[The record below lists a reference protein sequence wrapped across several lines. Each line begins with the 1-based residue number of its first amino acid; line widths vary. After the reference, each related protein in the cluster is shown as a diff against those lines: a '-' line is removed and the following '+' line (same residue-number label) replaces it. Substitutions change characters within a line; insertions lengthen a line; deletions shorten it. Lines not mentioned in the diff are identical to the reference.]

1 MKSIRFEP
9 QIVRLEIRREHLKRW
24 LNDESGLLQGPQPP
38 VMASLVDQAV
48 EEGLAL
54 AEPAYLYRTLNVHKV
69 RHNSLVVDGGSIGDE
84 WFASMLAPS
93 RLLALGICTI
103 GQRLEEK
110 ARAYT
115 NAREGPLGFFL
126 DSVGTGLVELTR
138 CALLAELDRLA
149 AEQGF
154 ESSIPLSPG
163 DTQWPLAQQRRI
175 FDLLPAQMLG
185 VTLTPG
191 LVMTPLKS
199 VSLAV
204 GLGPDM
210 GAAAEGSACD
220 YCDIRDRCQLRLAR
234 MRSNK

>member
-1 MKSIRFEP
+1 MMAE
-9 QIVRLEIRREHLKRW
+9 IVRLEIRRENLRRW
-24 LNDESGLLQGPQPP
+24 LSDESGLLQGPQPP
-38 VMASLVDQAV
+38 MMVSLVDQAV

-54 AEPAYLYRTLNVHKV
+54 AEPAYIYRTLKVHKV
-69 RHNSLVVDGGSIGDE
+69 RHTSLVVNGGSIGDE

-93 RLLALGICTI
+93 RLLVLGICTI

-115 NAREGPLGFFL
+115 NAGEGPLGFFL
-126 DSVGTGLVELTR
+126 DRVGTGLVELTR
-138 CALLAELDRLA
+138 CTLLAELDRLA

-163 DTQWPLAQQRRI
+163 DTQWPLAHQRRI
-175 FDLLPAQMLG
+175 FDLLPIQMLG
-185 VTLTPG
+185 VSLTPG

-210 GAAAEGSACD
+210 GTAAEGSACD

>member
-1 MKSIRFEP
+1 MSE
-9 QIVRLEIRREHLKRW
+9 IVELEIRREQLRHW
-24 LNDESGLLQGPQPP
+24 LDDESGLIAGPQPP
-38 VMASLVDQAV
+38 VMTDLVDQAV

-54 AEPAYLYRTLNVHKV
+54 AEPAYLYRMLKVQKV
-69 RHNSLVVDGGSIGDE
+69 RHNSLIVDGGSIGNE
-84 WFASMLAPS
+84 WFSSMLAPS
-93 RLLALGICTI
+93 QLLVLGICTI
-103 GQRLEEK
+103 GHKLEEK

-115 NAREGPLGFFL
+115 AAGDGALGFFL

-138 CALLAELDRLA
+138 CALLADLDRLA
-149 AEQGF
+149 IERGF

-175 FDLLPAQMLG
+175 FDLLPTTMLD

-210 GAAAEGSACD
+210 GSAAEGSACD

-234 MRSNK
+234 TSLNK